1 MTDILRTLSEL
12 NSAWREK
19 RFDKLEHF
27 FDPDIVM
34 KGPGF
39 KELVR
44 SRKAL
49 VQSYADF
56 MAESRVIDYAE
67 SNHSAYNWRETA
79 AVTYGWTMTYE
90 QKGETRTESGQ
101 EMFVFIRRD
110 VQWVA
115 ILRVMLF

>member
-19 RFDKLEHF
+19 RFEELGRF

-44 SRKAL
+44 GRETL
-49 VQSYADF
+49 VQSYAHF
-56 MAESRVIDYAE
+56 MTESRVVDHVE
-67 SNHSAYNWRETA
+67 SNHAAHEWSETA
-79 AVTYGWTMTYE
+79 AVTYDWTMTYE
-90 QKGETRTESGQ
+90 QKGETRTDSGQ
-101 EMFVFIRRD
+101 EMFVFVRRNA
-110 VQWVA
+110 QWVA
-115 ILRVMLF
+115 VLRVMLF